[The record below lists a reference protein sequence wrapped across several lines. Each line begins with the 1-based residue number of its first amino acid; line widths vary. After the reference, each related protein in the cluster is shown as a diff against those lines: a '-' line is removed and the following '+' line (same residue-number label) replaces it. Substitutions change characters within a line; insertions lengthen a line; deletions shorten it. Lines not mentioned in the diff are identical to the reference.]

1 MQGDLQPS
9 DSPILRLGGR
19 LLIWETA
26 RGADAMTAWTMTD
39 TGRSPTGSLPTGET
53 AAQLVHRRLRDDIVS
68 MRRRPGDVIFE
79 KEIALEARVSRTPV
93 REALLRLADEKLIEI
108 VPKSGTIVSRIPA
121 EILPEIIIARA
132 ALEAVTVRAASE
144 SARGSDVAGLRAIIE
159 RQRETLTIGDVDGFH
174 AADDLMHRAIAEAGR
189 LPGFWTMIVQIKVQ
203 LDRYRRLTLPQPHRM
218 ERALA
223 EHEAII
229 DAIAGRDA
237 ATAVA
242 AMNQHLEGLR
252 VSLAPIRDLNPD
264 YFSGDVGAVYDR
276 WAGETA

>member
-1 MQGDLQPS
+1 
-9 DSPILRLGGR
+9 
-19 LLIWETA
+19 
-26 RGADAMTAWTMTD
+26 MTAWTMSD
-39 TGRSPTGSLPTGET
+39 TGRSSAGSLPTGET

-108 VPKSGTIVSRIPA
+108 VPKSGTMVSRIPA
-121 EILPEIIIARA
+121 EILPEIIVARA
-132 ALEAVTVRAASE
+132 ALEAVTVRAAAE
-144 SARGSDVAGLRAIIE
+144 SAKGSEVAGLRAIIE
-159 RQRETLTIGDVDGFH
+159 RQRETLATGDIDGFH
-174 AADDLMHRAIAEAGR
+174 AADELMHRAIADAGR
-189 LPGFWTMIVQIKVQ
+189 LPGLWTMILQIKVQ

-229 DAIAGRDA
+229 DAIARHDT
-237 ATAVA
+237 ATATA
-242 AMNQHLEGLR
+242 AMNRHLDGLR

>member
-1 MQGDLQPS
+1 
-9 DSPILRLGGR
+9 
-19 LLIWETA
+19 
-26 RGADAMTAWTMTD
+26 MTAWTMNE
-39 TGRSPTGSLPTGET
+39 TGRSPAGSLATGET

-108 VPKSGTIVSRIPA
+108 VPKSGTMVSRIPA

-132 ALEAVTVRAASE
+132 ALEAVTVKAAAE
-144 SARGSDVAGLRAIIE
+144 AARGSDVAGLRAIIE
-159 RQRETLTIGDVDGFH
+159 RQRETLITGDADGFH
-174 AADDLMHRAIAEAGR
+174 AADELMHRAIAEAGR
-189 LPGFWTMIVQIKVQ
+189 LPGLWTMVVQIKVQ

-218 ERALA
+218 ERAIA
-223 EHEAII
+223 EHVAIVEAI
-229 DAIAGRDA
+229 ARRDA
-237 ATAVA
+237 AAAAA

-264 YFSGDVGAVYDR
+264 FFSGDVGAVYDR
-276 WAGETA
+276 WAAEPA